1 MKSSKSVDEN
11 VMRNVG
17 RLIGRGVDALNDEPA
32 AQKQDYPA
40 IALYAQEVAKR
51 SPDKR

>member
-1 MKSSKSVDEN
+1 MRTSKSEERN

-32 AQKQDYPA
+32 AQKQDHPT
-40 IALYAQEVAKR
+40 IALYAEKASKGGFN
-51 SPDKR
+51 P